1 MGDKRALPTDFDA
14 EALARKYAEERAKRL
29 RNDGNAQYQVLGDV
43 LPELDEDPH
52 VPPGFT
58 REPVVEDVDVL
69 IMGGG
74 FSGLLTAGR
83 LREAGV
89 ESIRIVEKGGD
100 FGGTWY
106 WNRYPGCACDIES
119 YIYIPLLE
127 ETGYIPKEKYSK
139 APEIYQYCQH
149 LGERYDL
156 YRAAL
161 FQTIITGLRWD
172 EDRARWITSTNRDD
186 EIAARFVCICG
197 GFLSQPKL
205 PKIPGIDSFK
215 GHSFHTSRWDYD
227 YTGGNSRGGLTGLA
241 DKRVAVIGTGATAI
255 QCIPFLGEYAKQLYV
270 FQRTPSSCDARDNR
284 PTDMDWA
291 KTLQPGWQQH
301 RMMNFHNIVSGIR
314 EPEDLVAD
322 GWTDILADVGFL
334 DSEGGEPDYAAMQLA
349 EFAKMEKSRRRID
362 TIVKDPA
369 TAEAL
374 KPYYNYLCKRPCFN
388 DEYLQTFN
396 RDNVTLV
403 DTQGQ
408 GVERITETGVVVDGK
423 DYEVDCIIYATGFE
437 FLTEYASQIGFQVH
451 GKGGQSLSDRWSH
464 GTRTLY
470 GMQTRGFPNLFILGF
485 AQNGIT
491 ANYTHLAGERAV
503 HLAYLIP
510 RLLRDDAAA
519 VEPSQEAE
527 DAWVQ
532 EIIDGRGP
540 RRAFL
545 DACTPSYYNQEG
557 RETPATALNDI
568 YGAGAHVFFKILED
582 WRSEDRLA
590 GLEITHA
597 K

>member
-1 MGDKRALPTDFDA
+1 MAGDKRALPTDFDA

-58 REPVVEDVDVL
+58 REPVVEEVDVL

-119 YIYIPLLE
+119 YIYVPLLE
-127 ETGYIPKEKYSK
+127 ETGYNPKEKYSK

-186 EIAARFVCICG
+186 EIAARFVCIAG

-205 PKIPGIDSFK
+205 PKIAGIDSFK

-227 YTGGNSRGGLTGLA
+227 YTGGNSRGGLTRLA

-255 QCIPFLGEYAKQLYV
+255 QCIPFLGDYAKHLYV

-291 KTLQPGWQQH
+291 QSLEPGWQKR
-301 RMMNFHNIVSGIR
+301 RM
-314 EPEDLVAD
+314 E
-322 GWTDILADVGFL
+322 
-334 DSEGGEPDYAAMQLA
+334 
-349 EFAKMEKSRRRID
+349 
-362 TIVKDPA
+362 
-369 TAEAL
+369 
-374 KPYYNYLCKRPCFN
+374 
-388 DEYLQTFN
+388 
-396 RDNVTLV
+396 
-403 DTQGQ
+403 
-408 GVERITETGVVVDGK
+408 
-423 DYEVDCIIYATGFE
+423 
-437 FLTEYASQIGFQVH
+437 
-451 GKGGQSLSDRWSH
+451 
-464 GTRTLY
+464 
-470 GMQTRGFPNLFILGF
+470 
-485 AQNGIT
+485 
-491 ANYTHLAGERAV
+491 
-503 HLAYLIP
+503 
-510 RLLRDDAAA
+510 
-519 VEPSQEAE
+519 
-527 DAWVQ
+527 
-532 EIIDGRGP
+532 
-540 RRAFL
+540 
-545 DACTPSYYNQEG
+545 
-557 RETPATALNDI
+557 
-568 YGAGAHVFFKILED
+568 
-582 WRSEDRLA
+582 
-590 GLEITHA
+590 
-597 K
+597 